1 MSSFLP
7 SIVISLLEE
16 VFHDDKKLLEDILQI
31 KNDGT
36 QLKTDSAVIARCV
49 GKEKAGVDKAALED
63 LGLSIGTKQ
72 ELAEVESLKLV
83 DEEGFGCLRKGCLF
97 SLHSEEASRR
107 KVDIDIMRRFDRLK
121 KVCAPWPGPSEDQKL
136 KTKTDWERFAHQTCV
151 DLLEDMR
158 DRAAGSVSSQPSSPG
173 TVRKPIFHFGAS
185 SVFLMEH
192 RVSSGTEPGPAF
204 VRTHLCSILKEPSEA
219 PRLLRGNDTD
229 RGELVAF
236 NLAAEITDA
245 PNYVLCVVA
254 HTIEENKQVMV
265 RYLDSTGSAHSLLEV
280 ALDVQSDVH
289 YIVQPEGREA
299 FNLGQRM
306 LSLLQD
312 AHSRKLDESER
323 QELDRYFDEMTYED
337 EEFAVY
343 MGQQLPAGSAFREVA
358 LMTNEEIDTVH
369 DGLPYG
375 SGKPEAPA
383 APTFIQSATEH
394 NWDPH
399 GRSLYRIKLLQ
410 KKYELLQD
418 GGDNSGQGS
427 AHASETTAVD
437 VLRTVAEMGSQRRDS
452 LQPIEVSKFAKTAS
466 EALEQ
471 GELGETAVSSG
482 EGSGPTLLNQVP
494 DVVDLPGFMFTW
506 LDEEIDPG
514 WDPVALAQM
523 VLQDNPLAS
532 EEHETRGAVPD
543 QRMQVIENWTLQ
555 AAYTYADL
563 CLMLQNSGC
572 EISEPFDF
580 NQTHTPEMI
589 EVLKGSAA
597 CTDATDPL
605 TWEPKSDKEPEP
617 QRWGFLL
624 SFKLKNKRLQPELA
638 FVSTVKTMV
647 YEMPKD
653 CPYADAILILHP
665 RHDCEVLPTV
675 AEALFF
681 CIEKFQEVEG
691 ITRIALPAGHG
702 PIDKLQTSIAAETK
716 TSPKYLDADLSEEM
730 GNSGVIVSYQKL
742 VPDQQVNKI
751 LNKSGTLEGKSII
764 PAFKAS
770 LKCERNLEFR
780 FEVVQGMRVTTNM
793 HKEFAGVHRFV
804 CLTWVGQWHATYM
817 AINGKYPKQGDVTCT
832 MFQAPAVYERKLEM
846 KRKEKYA
853 GDYPHVRI
861 TKKSGAKASL
871 TGVVTRLVEA
881 RKEGQ
886 LTPSEIQK
894 ENENYRLFNK
904 VLGMFWKKIEEAEKL
919 CKEAGGKFEA
929 RKWCLAGSV
938 FSKNAPA
945 RVVGKIILGNK
956 GQTTV
961 YEDFPK
967 APSTQK
973 TTTPIPGG
981 KGKAPVVRVP
991 MDLAEEDDSS
1001 DEDMGD
1007 VGRRGAKKQP
1017 PPEAVAMHVAKQNV
1031 KEGELRRA
1039 LLAVS
1044 VNDETRRLQ
1053 SVGDKRKREESERD
1067 LNELKKAKE
1076 AVEAEKKKAD
1086 ETPLA
1091 SLREEMQKK
1100 VEDERLRGEK
1110 QLASALSAERD
1121 ESRQQVLLEENTKAQ
1136 QALLEEN
1143 TKALTSRDS
1152 LLKEA
1157 QESFQRTSAET
1168 AKMAHEAQAKMLE
1181 NNALAQQRM
1190 LEKNADTLKEI
1201 NNHHASEA
1209 AAMREI
1215 LKTAVQA
1222 VTAAG
1227 PFAQMFQL
1235 GGGGFYPGAPALGAV
1250 GGSPALTTPTGSKV
1264 PGASPPSRPAMFA
1277 SPPRLGPQW
1286 PGQFDLTPAA
1296 KADAEKIGESLWT
1309 DLKCEDTDK
1318 KRSAIAQYN
1327 GYKELAQHLEVSEQV
1342 LRAKV
1347 IVQTFDLYMSV
1358 SK

>member
-1 MSSFLP
+1 
-7 SIVISLLEE
+7 
-16 VFHDDKKLLEDILQI
+16 
-31 KNDGT
+31 
-36 QLKTDSAVIARCV
+36 
-49 GKEKAGVDKAALED
+49 
-63 LGLSIGTKQ
+63 
-72 ELAEVESLKLV
+72 
-83 DEEGFGCLRKGCLF
+83 
-97 SLHSEEASRR
+97 
-107 KVDIDIMRRFDRLK
+107 
-121 KVCAPWPGPSEDQKL
+121 
-136 KTKTDWERFAHQTCV
+136 
-151 DLLEDMR
+151 
-158 DRAAGSVSSQPSSPG
+158 
-173 TVRKPIFHFGAS
+173 
-185 SVFLMEH
+185 
-192 RVSSGTEPGPAF
+192 
-204 VRTHLCSILKEPSEA
+204 
-219 PRLLRGNDTD
+219 
-229 RGELVAF
+229 
-236 NLAAEITDA
+236 
-245 PNYVLCVVA
+245 
-254 HTIEENKQVMV
+254 
-265 RYLDSTGSAHSLLEV
+265 
-280 ALDVQSDVH
+280 
-289 YIVQPEGREA
+289 
-299 FNLGQRM
+299 M
-306 LSLLQD
+306 L
-312 AHSRKLDESER
+312 
-323 QELDRYFDEMTYED
+323 
-337 EEFAVY
+337 
-343 MGQQLPAGSAFREVA
+343 
-358 LMTNEEIDTVH
+358 
-369 DGLPYG
+369 
-375 SGKPEAPA
+375 
-383 APTFIQSATEH
+383 
-394 NWDPH
+394 
-399 GRSLYRIKLLQ
+399 
-410 KKYELLQD
+410 
-418 GGDNSGQGS
+418 
-427 AHASETTAVD
+427 
-437 VLRTVAEMGSQRRDS
+437 
-452 LQPIEVSKFAKTAS
+452 
-466 EALEQ
+466 
-471 GELGETAVSSG
+471 
-482 EGSGPTLLNQVP
+482 
-494 DVVDLPGFMFTW
+494 
-506 LDEEIDPG
+506 
-514 WDPVALAQM
+514 
-523 VLQDNPLAS
+523 
-532 EEHETRGAVPD
+532 
-543 QRMQVIENWTLQ
+543 
-555 AAYTYADL
+555 
-563 CLMLQNSGC
+563 
-572 EISEPFDF
+572 
-580 NQTHTPEMI
+580 
-589 EVLKGSAA
+589 
-597 CTDATDPL
+597 
-605 TWEPKSDKEPEP
+605 
-617 QRWGFLL
+617 
-624 SFKLKNKRLQPELA
+624 
-638 FVSTVKTMV
+638 

-665 RHDCEVLPTV
+665 RHECEVLGTV
-675 AEALFF
+675 QEALFF

-716 TSPKYLDADLSEEM
+716 TSPKYLDARLSEEM
-730 GNSGVIVSYQKL
+730 GNSGVIVSYQKF
-742 VPDQQVNKI
+742 VPEQQVNKI
-751 LNKSGTLEGKSII
+751 PNKSGILEGKSII

-780 FEVVQGMRVTTNM
+780 FEVVQGMRVTTTM

-817 AINGKYPKQGDVTCT
+817 AINGNHPKQGDVTCT

-871 TGVVTRLVEA
+871 TGVVTRLVED

-886 LTPSEIQK
+886 ITPSEIQK
-894 ENENYRLFNK
+894 ENEHYRLFNK

-919 CKEAGGKFEA
+919 GKEAGGKFEA

-938 FSKNAPA
+938 FNKNAPA

-956 GQTTV
+956 GQTAV

-1007 VGRRGAKKQP
+1007 VGRRGGKKQP

-1031 KEGELRRA
+1031 KEGELRSA

-1086 ETPLA
+1086 ETLA

-1121 ESRQQVLLEENTKAQ
+1121 ESRKTVELLTTKHAEALQMQMAEGKQREETRAKEHQTTLGSFWSGQQVLLEENTKAQ

-1235 GGGGFYPGAPALGAV
+1235 GGGGFYPGAPALGAG

-1277 SPPRLGPQW
+1277 SPPRPGPQW